1 MVVGLKKFEMA
12 CPVDLPA
19 KVDAWTKDHVKIWA
33 QSINIPFN
41 DVDILYNQDVTGEIL
56 LLLSKQDITEMG
68 IKHGPAVLIINRIK
82 EFSKVEQ
89 ISQKMDPT
97 TEQTNTKKGT
107 TKKQKKQITA
117 DLKTENP
124 GTNES
129 NEEQK
134 ESIRPET
141 DDGRTSKVTCTPYPF
156 DHSNMSNRYTQNHF
170 LPPESGT
177 TNYIDPVHEYKEFSN
192 TNNATEEDKKMKF
205 CNEVFRFAAAC
216 MNART
221 NGTIHFGVR
230 DKPHGQIIGIQVE
243 SRETYIKYRDQMISK
258 YFNENQVHWAKDCIR
273 RPRFVDVL
281 TQQNT
286 QSNLVVIEV
295 DVVPGHDYTKEE
307 IFYTYQQV
315 LTDKTWKTSLS
326 KSCFNRDGESSKD
339 ILANVQRSD
348 ADVKEFF
355 SKMNLRD
362 EARKKAEESHKGNQL
377 RSQND
382 GPKLVRLITG
392 NRGTLDNSY
401 YKWYILVAN
410 KSHPSQTEH
419 LDFLHELKWFCVLDF
434 DAESLTNGLCKFYRA
449 KRVANLHFPSNYQNL
464 ENISCGNE
472 KIESLK
478 LYQQTSWV
486 FCNGRSDLDSKDYEP
501 LNCMMWQKEKAAEV
515 RRLIYFLSRKDIQER
530 GKFLIVFLILSPVD
544 DFEDPL
550 NETFRSFYQELGGMN
565 DILCICQND
574 QTFHKWRD
582 MLPRLVSP
590 EEMEERCI
598 YNLDIKNING
608 TILKLKSVIQS
619 THRFLPSHGSSNLIL
634 LEKDEELM
642 SCLDILYSNE
652 CEETE
657 LEKNKEE
664 FHKFMKTQEENYYR
678 GGKASWWNFYFSSKS
693 YTGPFIKRDIHDTLK
708 EIIESCDIQTSVRI
722 ITLYHHP
729 GCGGSTTAMHILWE
743 LKDKFRCATIKRKT
757 DSFTDIARD
766 VTNLAIH
773 GSNPTEYFPV
783 LLLVDDYEE
792 DENIYVLQ
800 KGIRKAIDE
809 YSIKYKKPV
818 VIILNCMSSQTPE
831 QSSKDDCSYSIALQ
845 YSLSPQEQRAFAT
858 KLKEIEQQHTKPEDF
873 YSFMI
878 MKSDFDKNYIKKV
891 VRNLLKGLKCASK
904 ETDLIS
910 FLALLNK
917 YVKNSAISASMCEV
931 FLGITAQNTFWKPK
945 SIEEKMGTYFTL
957 LICEKVEEYGG
968 YEGLRIIHP
977 MIASRCI
984 KELRKTYGIHQSKI
998 MLNLLNTH
1006 IEGIGKDIFLQN
1018 LQSMMVT
1025 RHRKEHGD
1033 ETNTLFSPLIEEIWK
1048 LEGNESV
1055 EAVLKEGSLRFNQY
1069 SYIFQA
1075 LARHYY
1081 IREKNF
1087 ECALQ
1092 WAGEA
1097 KIISPSNSFILDT
1110 FGQIHKTQLKSMMDE
1125 YCKKHSPTT
1134 SELRILLETAVA
1146 ASEAF
1151 SECQDQT
1158 QKTESERN
1166 ESEWA
1171 KSKRYTVYNT
1181 AGYVGQ
1187 IEVCLY
1193 TIDILFKL
1201 QWFENNISKRHLI
1214 QYLSGKS
1221 DIATEKDSEMHEEIC
1236 DILIEFKDFLINV
1249 KSHLQMAFDFFNDY
1263 FVLLKPRNIH
1273 KESTDFNIREKV
1285 AGYFK
1290 KFQKAFCDQDLTK
1303 IMSDQGLRKNSPSLQ
1318 IDCRIGL
1325 EAYQAHKFSGI
1336 LAYLT
1341 DHGKDR
1347 CKIEAIVQTYGLL
1360 LKKRTDKFIFRDK
1373 ENFILANI
1381 VLHCVHPRSQEIAS
1395 NEILKK
1401 YLREV
1406 LDKVG
1411 FEHKHLEPYFLAS
1424 LLFWPQNMLQ
1434 LDEDSK
1440 HLEKY
1445 VNAMRR
1451 SFRARYRHL
1460 CHSKQP
1466 IAHFY
1471 LGSKKG
1477 LKRLIHKGKI
1487 DQCFHGVPHLSSL
1500 WQSGDIWKEKETANL
1515 LLRVQGRAE
1524 TNIIYVECG
1533 STERIKIPVR
1543 PAYLGQLRSGSSIER
1558 VSFFLGF
1565 MSDGLI
1571 AYDVQTM

>member
-1 MVVGLKKFEMA
+1 MTD
-12 CPVDLPA
+12 PVDLPA
-19 KVDAWTKDHVKIWA
+19 KVAVWTKDHVKLWA
-33 QSINIPFN
+33 QSINIPLN
-41 DVDILYNQDVTGEIL
+41 DVEKLYNEDVSGEIL
-56 LLLSKQDITEMG
+56 LLLSKQDLTEMG

-82 EFSKVEQ
+82 EVCPEQ
-89 ISQKMDPT
+89 NSQKLDSASA
-97 TEQTNTKKGT
+97 TEQKKKEGT
-107 TKKQKKQITA
+107 TKKQKKQIKS
-117 DLKTENP
+117 DLKTENS

-156 DHSNMSNRYTQNHF
+156 DHFHESKRYTQNHF

-192 TNNATEEDKKMKF
+192 TSNATEEDKKMKF

-230 DKPHGQIIGIQVE
+230 DKPHGQIIGIQIE
-243 SRETYIKYRDQMISK
+243 NKETFIKYRDQMISK
-258 YFNENQVHWAKDCIR
+258 YFNENQVYLAKQCIR
-273 RPRFVDVL
+273 PPRFVDVL
-281 TQQNT
+281 SEENT
-286 QSNLVVIEV
+286 QSNLVLIEV
-295 DVVPGHDYTKEE
+295 DVVPGHDCCKGE

-315 LTDKTWKTSLS
+315 LMDKTWKTSLS

-348 ADVKEFF
+348 ADLKEFF

-382 GPKLVRLITG
+382 GPKLTKLITG

-419 LDFLHELKWFCVLDF
+419 LDFLHEIKWFAVLDY

-486 FCNGRSDLDSKDYEP
+486 FCNGRSDLDSKEYEP
-501 LNCMMWQKEKAAEV
+501 LNCMMWQIEKAAEV
-515 RRLIYFLSRKDIQER
+515 RRLISFLSRKDVLER
-530 GKFLIVFLILSPVD
+530 GKFLVVFLILSPVD

-565 DILCICQND
+565 DILCICQNK
-574 QTFHKWRD
+574 QTFHNWRD
-582 MLPRLVSP
+582 ILPRLLSP
-590 EEMEERCI
+590 EKIEERCI
-598 YNLDIKNING
+598 YNLDISKING
-608 TILKLKSVIQS
+608 TILKLKSAIQS
-619 THRFLPSHGSSNLIL
+619 THLFLPSHGSSNLIL
-634 LEKDEELM
+634 QEKDEELM
-642 SCLDILYSNE
+642 SCLDILCSNK

-657 LEKNKEE
+657 LEKNEEE
-664 FHKFMKTQEENYYR
+664 FLEFMKTKEENFYR

-693 YTGPFIKRDIHDTLK
+693 YKGPFIKRDIHDKLK
-708 EIIESCDIQTSVRI
+708 RMIESCDIQNSVKL

-766 VTNLAIH
+766 VTKLAIH
-773 GSNPTEYFPV
+773 GSNPTEYFQV

-792 DENIYVLQ
+792 DENIEVLQ
-800 KGIRKAIDE
+800 NCIRTVIAE
-809 YSIKYKKPV
+809 KYIRYDKPV
-818 VIILNCMSSQTPE
+818 VIILNCMRSQTPD
-831 QSSKDDCSYSIALQ
+831 QRSKAECSYSMALEH
-845 YSLSPQEQRAFAT
+845 SLSLQEQRAFET

-878 MKSDFDKNYIKKV
+878 MKSNFDNTYIRKV
-891 VRNLLKGLKCASK
+891 VRNLLKGLESASK
-904 ETDLIS
+904 EADLIS

-917 YVKNSAISASMCEV
+917 YVKNSTISTSMCEE
-931 FLGITAQNTFWKPK
+931 FLGITAKKTFWRHE

-957 LICEKVEEYGG
+957 LIRTEVEEYGR

-977 MIASRCI
+977 LMASHCI
-984 KELRKTYGIHQSKI
+984 EELQTAYGIHQSKI

-1006 IEGIGKDIFLQN
+1006 IEGIGKELFLQN
-1018 LQSMMVT
+1018 MQSMMVT

-1033 ETNTLFSPLIEEIWK
+1033 ETNTLFSPLIEEIEK
-1048 LEGNESV
+1048 EGNKIV
-1055 EAVLKEGSLRFNQY
+1055 ETVLEEGAQRFNQY
-1069 SYIFQA
+1069 PYIFQA

-1087 ECALQ
+1087 KCALE
-1092 WAGEA
+1092 WAGKA
-1097 KIISPSNSFILDT
+1097 KKIAPSNSFILDT
-1110 FGQIHKTQLKSMMDE
+1110 FGQIHKAQLKSMMDE

-1146 ASEAF
+1146 ASQAF
-1151 SECQDQT
+1151 SNCQEKT
-1158 QKTESERN
+1158 QKTESERD

-1181 AGYVGQ
+1181 VGYLGQ

-1201 QWFENNISKRHLI
+1201 QWFKNNISKRHLI

-1236 DILIEFKDFLINV
+1236 AILVEFRYFLIKV
-1249 KSHLQMAFDFFNDY
+1249 KSHLQTAFDFFSNY
-1263 FVLLKPRNIH
+1263 FVHLKQKNLQ
-1273 KESTDFNIREKV
+1273 KESADFKIREKL
-1285 AGYFK
+1285 AEQHK
-1290 KFQKAFCDQDLTK
+1290 KYRKAFFEKD
-1303 IMSDQGLRKNSPSLQ
+1303 IMKMVCGQELQKSNPSLHL
-1318 IDCRIGL
+1318 DLRAAL
-1325 EAYQAHKFSGI
+1325 EARKAHKFSGI
-1336 LAYLT
+1336 LEHLT
-1341 DHGKDR
+1341 DHKKRKGV
-1347 CKIEAIVQTYGLL
+1347 IEVIVKTYDYL
-1360 LKKRTDKFIFRDK
+1360 LKGRTDKFTKRDK

-1381 VLHCVHPRSQEIAS
+1381 VLNCVSPNSKEISSQETLKKHLR
-1395 NEILKK
+1395 EILG
-1401 YLREV
+1401 
-1406 LDKVG
+1406 KVG
-1411 FEHKHLEPYFLAS
+1411 FEHELLEPYFLAS

-1434 LDEDSK
+1434 LDDDSK
-1440 HLEKY
+1440 QLEKY

-1451 SFRARYRHL
+1451 SFRAQYRHM
-1460 CHSKQP
+1460 CHAKIP
-1466 IAHFY
+1466 ITHFY
-1471 LGSKKG
+1471 LGNKKG
-1477 LKRLIHKGKI
+1477 LNRLVHKGKL
-1487 DQCFHGVPHLSSL
+1487 DQCFHGVPDLPSL
-1500 WQSGDIWKEKETANL
+1500 WQCGAIWREKEITNL

-1524 TNIIYVECG
+1524 NNTIYVECG
-1533 STERIKIPVR
+1533 SPERIKLPVR
-1543 PAYLGQLRSGSSIER
+1543 PAYLGQLRSGRSIER
-1558 VSFFLGF
+1558 VSFYLGF
-1565 MSDGLI
+1565 SVDGLI
-1571 AYDVQTM
+1571 AYDIETEA